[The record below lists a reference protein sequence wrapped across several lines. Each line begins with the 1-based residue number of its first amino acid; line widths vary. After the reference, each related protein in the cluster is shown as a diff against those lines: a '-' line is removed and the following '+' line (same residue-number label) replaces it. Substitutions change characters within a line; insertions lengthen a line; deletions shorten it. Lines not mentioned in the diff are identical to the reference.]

1 MRAWAVL
8 LACMLSLSGLQC
20 CGNETHMK
28 SIQETKRTH
37 ETRLLALPDVVSVGI
52 GMDADGEEAII
63 VGLAAP
69 NPETQALIPQK
80 LGEYPVIVRISGSVR
95 AQ

>member
-1 MRAWAVL
+1 MRTWAVL
-8 LACMLSLSGLQC
+8 ALLVALPGLQC

-37 ETRLLALPDVVSVGI
+37 ETRLLSLPDVVSVGI
-52 GMDADGEEAII
+52 GMTADGAEAII
-63 VGLAAP
+63 VGLSAP
-69 NPETQALIPQK
+69 NPETQALIPEK
-80 LGEYPVIVRISGSVR
+80 LGEYPVIVRISGPAR

>member
-1 MRAWAVL
+1 MRVWAL
-8 LACMLSLSGLQC
+8 LALLVALPGLQC

-28 SIQETKRTH
+28 SIQEIKRTH

-52 GMDADGEEAII
+52 GMNADGAEAII

-69 NPETQALIPQK
+69 NPETRALIPEK
-80 LGEYPVIVRISGSVR
+80 LEEYPVIVRITGAPK